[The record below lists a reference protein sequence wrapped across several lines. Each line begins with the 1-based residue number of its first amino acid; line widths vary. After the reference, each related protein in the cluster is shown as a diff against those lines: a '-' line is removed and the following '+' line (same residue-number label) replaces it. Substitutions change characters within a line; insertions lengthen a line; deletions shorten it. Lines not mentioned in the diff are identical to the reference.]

1 MSNYSK
7 HNILYTYTYVYRRK
21 KETYRSQFVRF
32 KIRLFRLRWYFKEKN
47 KFFACVVFKI
57 ESLLLVELDWIPRN
71 DKKDLRGHST
81 FVGNFFSGV
90 ETPPRNESVR
100 LEPGPLV
107 NGAGALYVAATCAC
121 ALILVVGS
129 VASALYIRNSKARV
143 QESQ

>member
-1 MSNYSK
+1 MK
-7 HNILYTYTYVYRRK
+7 
-21 KETYRSQFVRF
+21 
-32 KIRLFRLRWYFKEKN
+32 
-47 KFFACVVFKI
+47 
-57 ESLLLVELDWIPRN
+57 LDWIPRRKRRFIRTLN
-71 DKKDLRGHST
+71 IRAI
-81 FVGNFFSGV
+81 FSGV

-121 ALILVVGS
+121 ALILVIGS